1 MNNLTKNTISVLS
14 DYSLFDNTLYKI
26 IPVIPISNV
35 CYKFFNSVFDI
46 ERIIK
51 EEKPSLIILNKVNY
65 TPEEINYL
73 INNDYKNI
81 SLIIMIDSYFK
92 YDLFYENFIKGI
104 ITVRRPLS
112 INKLLEIVKSSLF
125 SFKKKNKIE
134 DYIKLRTIEMAKTFL
149 ITYENMFEDETHKF
163 MEHDAMEK
171 RKNMYDIASNIVIKY
186 LKEKEDINYESKNQW

>member
-149 ITYENMFEDETHKF
+149 ITYENMFEDETHKS

-186 LKEKEDINYESKNQW
+186 LKEKEDINYESKNQ

>member
-1 MNNLTKNTISVLS
+1 MNNLAKNIISVLS

-149 ITYENMFEDETHKF
+149 ITYENMFEDETHKV

-186 LKEKEDINYESKNQW
+186 LKEKEDINYESKNQ

>member
-1 MNNLTKNTISVLS
+1 MNNSAKNTISVLS

-92 YDLFYENFIKGI
+92 YDLFYVNFIKGI

-149 ITYENMFEDETHKF
+149 ITYENMFEDETHKS
-163 MEHDAMEK
+163 MEKDAMEK

-186 LKEKEDINYESKNQW
+186 LKEKEDINYESKNQ

>member
-1 MNNLTKNTISVLS
+1 MNTDHKLRIAILS
-14 DYSLFDNTLYKI
+14 DYNNFKNNIYSL
-26 IPVIPISNV
+26 IPLLPIKGV
-35 CYKFFNSVFDI
+35 VFKFYDSIAETKSLVENEDI
-46 ERIIK
+46 DI
-51 EEKPSLIILNKVNY
+51 IILNKVNY

-149 ITYENMFEDETHKF
+149 ITYENMFEDETHKS
-163 MEHDAMEK
+163 MEKDAMEK
-171 RKNMYDIASNIVIKY
+171 RKNMYDIALNIVIKY
-186 LKEKEDINYESKNQW
+186 LKEKEDINYESKNK